1 MESESLQ
8 YITIGIWIA
17 AILLGIYLFKAIS
30 RVCYRTLIRPWRSS
44 RLTMRD
50 LRNRRKYKSN
60 PEGIV
65 MKLTKLTI
73 WIAGL
78 VFSGLM
84 IWGIAVN
91 IKHNFDR
98 RPMTQNMLELLSLL
112 HQENIEQLQNEV
124 TIENAIAKAG
134 STREA
139 LLEAIDQQI
148 IEWENAEGGISALDA
163 KQQAEYTTL
172 RLVRDVLNG
181 KVPSNP
187 STQNATDAVGK
198 D

>member
-78 VFSGLM
+78 IFSGLM

-98 RPMTQNMLELLSLL
+98 RPMNQNMLELLSLL

-148 IEWENAEGGISALDA
+148 IKWENAEGGISALDA

>member
-65 MKLTKLTI
+65 MKLTI

-78 VFSGLM
+78 IFSGLM

-98 RPMTQNMLELLSLL
+98 RPMNQNMLELLSLL

-139 LLEAIDQQI
+139 LLVAIDQQI

>member
-8 YITIGIWIA
+8 YFTIGIWIA

-30 RVCYRTLIRPWRSS
+30 RVCYRTLISPWRSS

-78 VFSGLM
+78 IFSGLM

-98 RPMTQNMLELLSLL
+98 RPMNQNMLELLSLL

-172 RLVRDVLNG
+172 CLVRDVLNG

>member
-30 RVCYRTLIRPWRSS
+30 RVCYRTLISPWRSS

-78 VFSGLM
+78 IFSGLM

-98 RPMTQNMLELLSLL
+98 RPMNQNMLELLSLL

>member
-78 VFSGLM
+78 IFSGLM

-98 RPMTQNMLELLSLL
+98 RPMNQNMLELLSLL

-187 STQNATDAVGK
+187 STQNAADAVGK

>member
-65 MKLTKLTI
+65 MKLTRLTI

-78 VFSGLM
+78 IFSGLM

-98 RPMTQNMLELLSLL
+98 RPMNQNMLELLSLL
-112 HQENIEQLQNEV
+112 HLENVEQLQNEV

-187 STQNATDAVGK
+187 STHNATDAAGK

>member
-78 VFSGLM
+78 IFSGLM

-98 RPMTQNMLELLSLL
+98 RPMNQNMLELLSLL
-112 HQENIEQLQNEV
+112 HQENIEPLQNEV

-187 STQNATDAVGK
+187 STQNATDAAGK

>member
-78 VFSGLM
+78 IFSGLM

-98 RPMTQNMLELLSLL
+98 RPMNQNMLELLSLL

-163 KQQAEYTTL
+163 KQQAEYSL
-172 RLVRDVLNG
+172 
-181 KVPSNP
+181 
-187 STQNATDAVGK
+187 
-198 D
+198 

>member
-78 VFSGLM
+78 IFSGLM

-98 RPMTQNMLELLSLL
+98 RPMNQNMLELLSLL

-198 D
+198 H

>member
-30 RVCYRTLIRPWRSS
+30 RACYRTLIRPWRSS

-60 PEGIV
+60 PESIV
-65 MKLTKLTI
+65 MKFTKLTI

-78 VFSGLM
+78 IFSGLM
-84 IWGIAVN
+84 IWGIVVN

-98 RPMTQNMLELLSLL
+98 RPMNQNMLELLSLL

-148 IEWENAEGGISALDA
+148 IEWENAEGGISVLDA

>member
-78 VFSGLM
+78 IFSGLM

-98 RPMTQNMLELLSLL
+98 RPMNQNMLELLRLL
-112 HQENIEQLQNEV
+112 HQENVEQLQNEV

>member
-1 MESESLQ
+1 
-8 YITIGIWIA
+8 
-17 AILLGIYLFKAIS
+17 
-30 RVCYRTLIRPWRSS
+30 
-44 RLTMRD
+44 
-50 LRNRRKYKSN
+50 
-60 PEGIV
+60 

-78 VFSGLM
+78 IFSGLM

-98 RPMTQNMLELLSLL
+98 RPMNQNMLELLSLL

>member
-78 VFSGLM
+78 IFSGLM

-98 RPMTQNMLELLSLL
+98 RPMNQNMLELLSLL